1 MNRRLPVSLLLT
13 VLMPLAG
20 CQVNANAT
28 DITGRDATLSP
39 EAGQATAP
47 GADSQA
53 DETAAPPVRQDFVAW
68 VADFRRQA
76 LAEGINAV
84 TLAAAFDDVR
94 YLSRIIELDGAQPEF
109 TRQVWDYLDT
119 AVSPARVK
127 QGRAQLAGHQATI
140 QAASRRYG
148 VPAAIL
154 VAIWGIESNYGSNF
168 GSFST
173 IDALAT
179 LGYDGRRPDFARSEL
194 LAALRILQRGDI
206 DREHMRGSWAGA
218 MGHTQFLPSSF
229 EDHARDGDGDGRR
242 DIWGSID
249 DVMAS
254 TANYLADAGWRQGDP
269 WGSEVR
275 LPEGFDYAQTE
286 LDVRRSRQA
295 WLAQGVRGVRDDGGR
310 EALPA
315 LDQASIIA
323 PAGAQG
329 PAFLVG
335 HNFRVIMRY
344 NASTSYAL
352 AVARLSERLAG
363 EPGLAGAWPRQEPAL
378 SRSQVKRLQELLNA
392 RGFAVGSPDGV
403 IGPNTRRGL
412 RDYQRSLAVTPD
424 GFATVELLKRLET
437 D

>member
-1 MNRRLPVSLLLT
+1 MIRRLPVPLLLT
-13 VLMPLAG
+13 LLMPLAG
-20 CQVNANAT
+20 CQVSASTT
-28 DITGRDATLSP
+28 DIVGRDATLAP
-39 EAGQATAP
+39 EASQTTA
-47 GADSQA
+47 ASAAEQTD
-53 DETAAPPVRQDFVAW
+53 TAAPAVRQDFVAW

-76 LAEGINAV
+76 LTEGINAV

-94 YLSRIIELDGAQPEF
+94 YLPRVIELDRAQPEF
-109 TRQVWDYLDT
+109 TRQVWDYLDS
-119 AVSPARVK
+119 AVSPARVQ
-127 QGRAQLAGHQATI
+127 QGRAQLAEYRAPI

-148 VPAAIL
+148 VPAEIL

-229 EDHARDGDGDGRR
+229 EKYARDADGDGRR
-242 DIWGSID
+242 DIWGSIA

-254 TANYLADAGWRQGDP
+254 TASYLADAGWRKGEP
-269 WGSEVR
+269 WGAEVR
-275 LPEGFDYAQTE
+275 LPDNFDYAQTE
-286 LDVRRSRQA
+286 LDVRRSSQA
-295 WLAQGVRGVRDDGGR
+295 WLAQGVRGVRGTQ
-310 EALPA
+310 LPA

-323 PAGAQG
+323 PAGARG

-335 HNFRVIMRY
+335 HNFRTIMRY

-352 AVARLSERLAG
+352 AVALLSERLAG
-363 EPGLAGAWPRQEPAL
+363 EPGLVGDWPRQQPAL
-378 SRSQVKRLQELLNA
+378 SRSQVKRLQQLLNA
-392 RGFAVGSPDGV
+392 RGFEVGSADGV

-412 RDYQRSLAVTPD
+412 REYQRSLGQTPD
-424 GFATVELLKRLET
+424 GFATVGMLERLEA

>member
-13 VLMPLAG
+13 LWLPLAG
-20 CQVNANAT
+20 CQVDANAT
-28 DITGRDATLSP
+28 DIAGRDATLAP
-39 EAGQATAP
+39 DAGQA
-47 GADSQA
+47 
-53 DETAAPPVRQDFVAW
+53 AATGKNGEAGGSAEPAVRQDFAAW

-84 TLAAAFDDVR
+84 TLAAAFDGVR
-94 YLSRIIELDGAQPEF
+94 YLPRIIELDRAQPEF

-119 AVSPARVK
+119 AVSPARVR
-127 QGRAQLAGHQATI
+127 QGRAQLAEHREAI
-140 QAASRRYG
+140 RAASRHYG
-148 VPAAIL
+148 VPAEIL
-154 VAIWGIESNYGSNF
+154 VAIWGIESNYGGNF

-254 TANYLADAGWRQGDP
+254 TANYLADAGWRQGEP
-269 WGSEVR
+269 WGAEVH
-275 LPEGFDYAQTE
+275 LPADFDYAQTE
-286 LDVRRSRQA
+286 LDVRRASQA
-295 WLAQGVRGVRDDGGR
+295 WRAQGVQGVRGGG
-310 EALPA
+310 LPA

-323 PAGAQG
+323 PAGAHG

-352 AVARLSERLAG
+352 AVALLSERLAG
-363 EPGLAGAWPRQEPAL
+363 EPGLVGDWPRQEPAL
-378 SRSQVKRLQELLNA
+378 SRSQVKRLQQLLNA
-392 RGFAVGSPDGV
+392 HGFDVGAPDGV

-412 RDYQRSLAVTPD
+412 RDYQRSLGQTPD
-424 GFATVELLKRLET
+424 GFATVGLLERLEA

>member
-1 MNRRLPVSLLLT
+1 
-13 VLMPLAG
+13 VLA
-20 CQVNANAT
+20 
-28 DITGRDATLSP
+28 P
-39 EAGQATAP
+39 EVGQATTAA
-47 GADSQA
+47 ADSEA
-53 DETAAPPVRQDFVAW
+53 ERTAPAVRQAFAAW
-68 VADFRRQA
+68 VAEFRRQA
-76 LAEGINAV
+76 LAEGIGAV
-84 TLAAAFDDVR
+84 TLAAAFDEVR
-94 YLSRIIELDGAQPEF
+94 YLPRIIELDRAQPEF

-119 AVSPARVK
+119 AVSAARVR
-127 QGRAQLAGHQATI
+127 QGRAQLAEYQSAI
-140 QAASRRYG
+140 EAASRRYG
-148 VPAAIL
+148 VPAEIL

-229 EDHARDGDGDGRR
+229 EAYARDADGDGRR
-242 DIWGSID
+242 DIWGSIA

-254 TANYLADAGWRQGDP
+254 TANYLAEAGWRQGEP
-269 WGSEVR
+269 WGSEVQ
-275 LPEGFDYAQTE
+275 LPESFDYAQTE
-286 LDVRRSRQA
+286 LDVRRSSQA
-295 WLAQGVRGVRDDGGR
+295 WLAQGVQGVRD
-310 EALPA
+310 ANLPA

-323 PAGAQG
+323 PAGARG

-335 HNFRVIMRY
+335 HNFRMIMRY

-363 EPGLAGAWPRQEPAL
+363 EPELVGDWPRQEPAL
-378 SRSQVKRLQELLNA
+378 SRSQVKRLQQRLNA
-392 RGFAVGSPDGV
+392 RGFDVGAPDGV

-412 RDYQRSLAVTPD
+412 RDYQRSLGVTPD
-424 GFATVELLKRLET
+424 GFATVGLLERLEA

>member
-1 MNRRLPVSLLLT
+1 MIRRLPVSLLLT
-13 VLMPLAG
+13 LLMPLAG
-20 CQVNANAT
+20 CQVSASTT
-28 DITGRDATLSP
+28 DIAGRDATLAP
-39 EAGQATAP
+39 EAGQAT
-47 GADSQA
+47 GAA
-53 DETAAPPVRQDFVAW
+53 DHEAGEPVARSVRQDFAAW

-76 LAEGINAV
+76 LGEGINAV

-94 YLSRIIELDGAQPEF
+94 YLPRIIELDRAQPEF

-119 AVSPARVK
+119 AVSAARVE
-127 QGRAQLAGHQATI
+127 QGRAQLAEHQASI

-148 VPAAIL
+148 VPAEIL

-168 GSFST
+168 GNFST

-229 EDHARDGDGDGRR
+229 EDHARDADGDGRR
-242 DIWGSID
+242 DIWGSIA

-254 TANYLADAGWRQGDP
+254 TANYLADAGWRQGEP

-286 LDVRRSRQA
+286 LDVRRSSQA
-295 WLAQGVRGVRDDGGR
+295 WLEQGVRGVRG
-310 EALPA
+310 AQLPA
-315 LDQASIIA
+315 LDQASVIA
-323 PAGAQG
+323 PAGAHG

-352 AVARLSERLAG
+352 AVALLSERLAG
-363 EPGLAGAWPRQEPAL
+363 EPGLVGDWPRQEPAL
-378 SRSQVKRLQELLNA
+378 SRSQVKRLQQLLNA
-392 RGFAVGSPDGV
+392 HGFDVGAPDGV

-412 RDYQRSLAVTPD
+412 REYQRSLGQTPD
-424 GFATVELLKRLET
+424 GFATVELLERLAA